1 MLQQVGT
8 MNAPSRQTNAGLGWL
23 AQAVS
28 GIALLVLLTL
38 HMVANHFV
46 VPGGLQTYQDVVNYL
61 ANPLIL
67 VFEIL
72 FLLFVT
78 AHALLGVRAV
88 IFDTGISTRA
98 RTRIS
103 TILAVLGVVTIAYGL
118 WLTFVIAG
126 RSI

>member
-1 MLQQVGT
+1 
-8 MNAPSRQTNAGLGWL
+8 MNVSSRQTNASLGWL

-28 GIALLVLLTL
+28 GIALLLLLTL

-46 VPGGLQTYQDVVNYL
+46 VPGGLQTYQDVIDYL

-67 VFEIL
+67 VFEVL
-72 FLLFVT
+72 FLVFVT

-98 RTRIS
+98 RNRIS
-103 TILAVLGVVTIAYGL
+103 TILAVLGVVTVAYGL
-118 WLTFVIAG
+118 WLTFVIVG
-126 RSI
+126 RST

>member
-1 MLQQVGT
+1 
-8 MNAPSRQTNAGLGWL
+8 MNVPSRQTNASLGWL

-38 HMVANHFV
+38 HLVANHFV

-67 VFEIL
+67 VFEVL
-72 FLLFVT
+72 FLVFVT

-88 IFDTGISTRA
+88 VFDTGISHRA
-98 RTRIS
+98 RSRIS
-103 TILAVLGVVTIAYGL
+103 TVLAVLGVVTVAYGL
-118 WLTFVIAG
+118 WLTFLIT
-126 RSI
+126 RQSI